1 MRLAVDLYGTRLG
14 TLTGTERDF
23 DLVLSDQAYQRF
35 GVDSD
40 VFSLAVPLVP
50 RPRRDHAERRRN
62 WFREL
67 LPEGDVRAFM
77 LANAGLRDGES

>member
-14 TLTGTERDF
+14 TLTCTERDF

-35 GVDSD
+35 GVNSD

-50 RPRRDHAERRRN
+50 WPRRDHAERRRN
-62 WFREL
+62 WFRES
-67 LPEGDVRAFM
+67 LPEGDVRGFM
-77 LANAGLRDGES
+77 LAKRRTA